1 MRKVY
6 LEGILGEKYG
16 EEWDLAVASPSEALQ
31 AIMSQRPGMRQF
43 IAESEGIQGYEIIVG
58 DNGIE
63 SLEEL
68 VIQDPGMEQS
78 YTFVP
83 VIAGSKNSILTMVLG
98 VTLIAIT
105 GGFGAAFVPGFMGTA
120 ATTTTVAGVSVTTA
134 ATGFLATGWGTA
146 LSYLGMG
153 LALGGAAMMLSPDV
167 PDGNESEKAEN
178 YLFSGPINTVKQG
191 QPIPLVYGR
200 AIVGSKTVSASI
212 FTTTS
217 WQKISKERAL
227 VGITDFRTPG
237 SRSGGS
243 ANRGRGGRGG
253 GGGIYV
259 PGIGYINVP

>member
-6 LEGILGEKYG
+6 LEGILGKKYG
-16 EEWDLAVASPSEALQ
+16 EEWALAVASPSEALQ

-43 IAESEGIQGYEIIVG
+43 IAESEGIQGYEVIVG
-58 DNGIE
+58 DNGFE
-63 SLEEL
+63 SLDEL
-68 VIQDPGMEQS
+68 VIQDPGMSQS

-83 VIAGSKNSILTMVLG
+83 VIAGSKNSVLMMVLG

-105 GGFGAAFVPGFMGTA
+105 GGFGAAFVPGFMSGAGVTVTAGVGGAA
-120 ATTTTVAGVSVTTA
+120 ATVAT
-134 ATGFLATGWGTA
+134 TGWGTA

-153 LALGGAAMMLSPDV
+153 LALGGAAMMLAPDV
-167 PDGNESEKAEN
+167 PDGNGSEKAEN
-178 YLFSGPINTVKQG
+178 YLFSGPVNTVKQG

-227 VGITDFRTPG
+227 VGITDFRTAG
-237 SRSGGS
+237 SRSGGMS
-243 ANRGRGGRGG
+243 GPRGVLGPGGG
-253 GGGIYV
+253 GGGIWV
-259 PGIGYINVP
+259 PRIGYIMAN